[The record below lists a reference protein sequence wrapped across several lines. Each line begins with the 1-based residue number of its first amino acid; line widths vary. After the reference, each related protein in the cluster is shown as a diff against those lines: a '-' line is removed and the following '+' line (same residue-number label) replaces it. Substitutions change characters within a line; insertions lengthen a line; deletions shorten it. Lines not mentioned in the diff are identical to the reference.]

1 MSRSVSMILLSA
13 ATAARLLII
22 SITNGLTSGQP
33 IKVVTIKVVTIQ
45 VPVVMNNQQK
55 VQAFVNELMTKRQ
68 ANGLLWIFDKES
80 HINPNANNPQS
91 TAKGIGQLLDSTY
104 KNIGL
109 KHSADPIAQVVAAIA
124 YVSRHYGSDGACA
137 AKAFWLKNSYY

>member
-1 MSRSVSMILLSA
+1 MSRSVSTILLSA
-13 ATAARLLII
+13 AIAALLLII
-22 SITNGLTSGQP
+22 NITNGLTSGQP
-33 IKVVTIKVVTIQ
+33 IKVVTIQ

-68 ANGLLWIFDKES
+68 ANCLLWIFDKES
-80 HINPNANNPQS
+80 HTNPNAKNPTS
-91 TAKGIGQLLDSTY
+91 SAKGIGQLLDSTY

-109 KHSADPIAQVVAAIA
+109 KHSADPIAQVVASIA
-124 YVSRHYGSDGACA
+124 YISRHYGSDGACA